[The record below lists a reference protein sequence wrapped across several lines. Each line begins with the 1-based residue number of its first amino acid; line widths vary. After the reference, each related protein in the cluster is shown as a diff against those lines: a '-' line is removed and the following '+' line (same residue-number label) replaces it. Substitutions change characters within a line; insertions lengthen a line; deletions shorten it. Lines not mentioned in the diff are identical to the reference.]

1 MSLSLPFPLLI
12 LSLSSGN
19 GIGIEECAHVDL
31 QGVKALFSLS
41 VNSSPLD
48 DYLVISLAHETHIL
62 EICGE
67 ELEDTTI
74 EGTVEMIE
82 RKNTVVMC
90 RSGNGRGDVVLW
102 NYREGIDSTG
112 LYC

>member
-1 MSLSLPFPLLI
+1 MSLSPPF
-12 LSLSSGN
+12 SLVIPFLFLSGN

-74 EGTVEMIE
+74 EGTVEME
-82 RKNTVVMC
+82 EKEEYDNHVQAWKRKRRLCSVE
-90 RSGNGRGDVVLW
+90 L
-102 NYREGIDSTG
+102 
-112 LYC
+112 